1 MMPKLVINTVDE
13 FQNLTD
19 KELGVSEWLT
29 INQTMIDH
37 FADATLDHQWIHID
51 SQRAK
56 EGSPFGSTIAHGYLL
71 VSLIPHFLEQ
81 IFSVSNLDHIV
92 NYGIDKLV
100 FKAPVPVN
108 SRLRMRAFIKSSKDL
123 GGICLA
129 QIQCVMEI
137 EDSETPVLEGVIK
150 YLYYF
155 K

>member
-81 IFSVSNLDHIV
+81 IFSVSILTISLITVLTNWC
-92 NYGIDKLV
+92 
-100 FKAPVPVN
+100 
-108 SRLRMRAFIKSSKDL
+108 SRLRFLLTA
-123 GGICLA
+123 
-129 QIQCVMEI
+129 
-137 EDSETPVLEGVIK
+137 DSE
-150 YLYYF
+150 
-155 K
+155 